1 MRGFKD
7 AVNGVERGTLEL
19 PPEKP
24 KPELLGKPNEE
35 PKDSSLP
42 KPG

>member
-7 AVNGVERGTLEL
+7 AVNGVEREPLEA

-24 KPELLGKPNEE
+24 RLELLEKPGAEV
-35 PKDSSLP
+35 KDSSLP
-42 KPG
+42 KSG